1 MSPSGSH
8 FLRDQFAKD
17 LKAASGGGS
26 SRRSVEAVVGCS
38 VGVLLLLI
46 MGLCIWYERRLKRK
60 KKGKQ
65 TAINGGLDV
74 VTLQKQNESRL
85 RALRAV
91 LPNADGENKD
101 WRSKT
106 SLAHPIWREYRRRLE
121 VKLRAEGCSETTI
134 QLASESG
141 YEDSIFPDPSATP
154 RVERTRTPTAQIQ
167 EYISQQVQEEVVRQ
181 RGFAYPVSASEATT
195 AGSHANLSQ
204 GAISAI
210 SRAASQPANRS
221 RFSQWL
227 MHRVHAGGRNER
239 LAALCPPASSS

>member
-1 MSPSGSH
+1 MSPSGY
-8 FLRDQFAKD
+8 QFAKD
-17 LKAASGGGS
+17 LKAASGEGS

-46 MGLCIWYERRLKRK
+46 MGLCIWCERRLKRK
-60 KKGKQ
+60 KKDKQ
-65 TAINGGLDV
+65 TNGGLDV

-85 RALRAV
+85 RALRSV

-141 YEDSIFPDPSATP
+141 YEDSIFPHTSGPP
-154 RVERTRTPTAQIQ
+154 RVERTRTPTARIQ
-167 EYISQQVQEEVVRQ
+167 EYISQQIQEEVVRQ

-195 AGSHANLSQ
+195 VGSHANLSQ
-204 GAISAI
+204 AAISTI
-210 SRAASQPANRS
+210 SQAASQPANRS

-239 LAALCPPASSS
+239 LTALCPPTSPS